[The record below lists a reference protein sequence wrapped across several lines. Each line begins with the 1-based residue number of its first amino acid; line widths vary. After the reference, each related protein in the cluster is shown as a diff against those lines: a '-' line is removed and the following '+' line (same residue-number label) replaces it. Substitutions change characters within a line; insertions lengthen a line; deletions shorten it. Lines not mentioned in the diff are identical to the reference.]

1 MKERKLGNFLV
12 GSLKMISFRL
22 SRERNRKIGL
32 NIEKNVVNVK
42 SNKHFWK
49 AVRTK
54 ATRSKLTRI
63 GRVWLVEE
71 KVSTLDHIYI
81 YIYRVVQSLRNLEI
95 EVVAVSNTRTFL
107 PAKRNLEE
115 TCPILSIFRGELWAI
130 TTPSSPLLISLSL
143 SHTVC
148 LQRLSGTRSWQRYF
162 QQRLFR
168 SALARASD
176 ARSAAI
182 SIACPSRA
190 ISRGARVVRHAIER
204 NLDASAAKVIEEGEG
219 RGVAGCGDGLS
230 TFTTFPP
237 V

>member
-1 MKERKLGNFLV
+1 MKSCSNESHAF
-12 GSLKMISFRL
+12 
-22 SRERNRKIGL
+22 E
-32 NIEKNVVNVK
+32 VNENWA
-42 SNKHFWK
+42 S
-49 AVRTK
+49 
-54 ATRSKLTRI
+54 LTR
-63 GRVWLVEE
+63 GR
-71 KVSTLDHIYI
+71 KSIDARS

-162 QQRLFR
+162 QQRPFR

-190 ISRGARVVRHAIER
+190 ISRGARVARHAIER

>member
-32 NIEKNVVNVK
+32 NIEKTVVNVK

-81 YIYRVVQSLRNLEI
+81 YIYIELFKVCATWNRGRRSLEYENFSAREKKLGGNL
-95 EVVAVSNTRTFL
+95 SDTFDI
-107 PAKRNLEE
+107 P
-115 TCPILSIFRGELWAI
+115 RGTLGNNYPLF
-130 TTPSSPLLISLSL
+130 PSPYLSLSL
-143 SHTVC
+143 THGLFATFVWYTKLATIFPATTVSIRFGAC
-148 LQRLSGTRSWQRYF
+148 LGCTIRRDIDRMSVTSDITR
-162 QQRLFR
+162 R
-168 SALARASD
+168 SSRSPRDRA
-176 ARSAAI
+176 
-182 SIACPSRA
+182 
-190 ISRGARVVRHAIER
+190 
-204 NLDASAAKVIEEGEG
+204 
-219 RGVAGCGDGLS
+219 
-230 TFTTFPP
+230 
-237 V
+237 